1 MTHEPGRGQPD
12 RVTGRIREGRRRQCR
27 PSLRAQRSVAISA
40 ARVHRVIDAQSDVAS
55 RAVIVQRLRLS
66 RSAARSI
73 LTPASSAFAAGFN
86 VVVALGAGV
95 LILAGAFVATRLHH
109 ILRIGRELAEPGPE
123 LTPRPKRPTNTT
135 RRKGIGMGNIVASEF
150 MTVDGIM
157 GGPGEW
163 QAPYFDD
170 DLADVVNA
178 GMTAAGALLLGRVT
192 YEEFAPFWSA
202 QTVADDPG
210 AAFMNDT
217 PKYFVSSTLSSA
229 DWANSVIIDGDLVA
243 ELLALKK
250 TVADHGKWTARPR
263 RARRESARS
272 THPRRPSDHLG

>member
-1 MTHEPGRGQPD
+1 
-12 RVTGRIREGRRRQCR
+12 
-27 PSLRAQRSVAISA
+27 
-40 ARVHRVIDAQSDVAS
+40 
-55 RAVIVQRLRLS
+55 
-66 RSAARSI
+66 
-73 LTPASSAFAAGFN
+73 
-86 VVVALGAGV
+86 
-95 LILAGAFVATRLHH
+95 
-109 ILRIGRELAEPGPE
+109 
-123 LTPRPKRPTNTT
+123 
-135 RRKGIGMGNIVASEF
+135 MGNIVASEF

-217 PKYFVSSTLSSA
+217 PKYVASRTLDTVECHQSVWPVGDSTA
-229 DWANSVIIDGDLVA
+229 SVL
-243 ELLALKK
+243 
-250 TVADHGKWTARPR
+250 R
-263 RARRESARS
+263 
-272 THPRRPSDHLG
+272 RRPISRMECPPLT